1 MDSRAAG
8 STPARRPPAGSRETR
23 EGLRDGELAV
33 VQGAPAAGAGRPGD
47 TRGAQIIER
56 AHATRYDHIETE
68 RRELRGSS
76 DIGSREFAVA
86 GDFVVNDRADSQPRN
101 ARRQL
106 PRGELQ
112 DLGGAAGRDPAPVRV
127 DAHGETG
134 TAVAG
139 DESRDEAIV
148 HRAPRPDHD
157 ARGTDRTRLVDVA
170 RMKQPAADLH
180 ADPRR
185 CQPRPPAPAPV

>member
-33 VQGAPAAGAGRPGD
+33 VQRAPDAGAGQPGD

-86 GDFVVNDRADSQPRN
+86 GDFVVNDRADSQPRD

-112 DLGGAAGRDPAPVRV
+112 DLGGAQGGGPRPVPAGAPGR
-127 DAHGETG
+127 AATANTRRRSPRG
-134 TAVAG
+134 TAG
-139 DESRDEAIV
+139 
-148 HRAPRPDHD
+148 
-157 ARGTDRTRLVDVA
+157 
-170 RMKQPAADLH
+170 
-180 ADPRR
+180 
-185 CQPRPPAPAPV
+185 

>member
-23 EGLRDGELAV
+23 ERLRDGELAV
-33 VQGAPAAGAGRPGD
+33 VQRAPDAGAGQPGD

-86 GDFVVNDRADSQPRN
+86 GDFVVNDRADSQPRD

-112 DLGGAAGRDPAPVRV
+112 DLGGAAGRGPAPPRG
-127 DAHGETG
+127 DAHAPTRGAMAGGEEIG
-134 TAVAG
+134 KG
-139 DESRDEAIV
+139 GGWG
-148 HRAPRPDHD
+148 
-157 ARGTDRTRLVDVA
+157 RGVELGGG
-170 RMKQPAADLH
+170 
-180 ADPRR
+180 
-185 CQPRPPAPAPV
+185 